1 MFEHFQVYK
10 YSYLDDR
17 QKESH
22 VIVDMKK
29 AVRATKKNNSNPRP
43 HANKKVMNFD
53 FWVDTTQVNDA
64 QGNNISD
71 ASDNIIVEAYTL
83 KEGSP
88 STINSNLMPYQDKP
102 TKEAP
107 GQFSLYKNYEG
118 FGTNRHQISQNSWK
132 ANSEIVGTNSHQEL
146 LNNPYS
152 KEGKFNINSVKKPT
166 GYHKKQ
172 PYSCVASNHQNSR
185 PTSAKR
191 TPMKSSTKAKSNS
204 KERPRAP
211 SHKSNKVRRSRKR
224 RNMSGSIESAENP
237 EIKPVYIDTGGSNM
251 Q

>member
-1 MFEHFQVYK
+1 
-10 YSYLDDR
+10 
-17 QKESH
+17 
-22 VIVDMKK
+22 
-29 AVRATKKNNSNPRP
+29 
-43 HANKKVMNFD
+43 MNFD
-53 FWVDTTQVNDA
+53 FWVDTTQINEPQDI
-64 QGNNISD
+64 NNSD
-71 ASDNIIVEAYTL
+71 TSDNIIVEAYTL
-83 KEGSP
+83 KEDSP

-102 TKEAP
+102 PKGIPE
-107 GQFSLYKNYEG
+107 QFSLYQNYEG
-118 FGTNRHQISQNSWK
+118 FGTNRHQISQHSWK
-132 ANSEIVGTNSHQEL
+132 ANSEIVGNNSHQEL

-152 KEGKFNINSVKKPT
+152 KDGKFNINSVKKPA

-191 TPMKSSTKAKSNS
+191 SPMKSSTKSRSNS

-211 SHKSNKVRRSRKR
+211 SHKSNKARNSRKR
-224 RNMSGSIESAENP
+224 RNMSGSIESAEDP